1 MRKGTWRTSY
11 PLLASWRQGKWFELY
26 SRCPITMLWPGPA
39 APNWAATSPAAEDT
53 DGISAISAASAP
65 ISLATA
71 DRAAPAACSPRL

>member
-1 MRKGTWRTSY
+1 
-11 PLLASWRQGKWFELY
+11 
-26 SRCPITMLWPGPA
+26 MLWPGPA